1 MDSPLEYL
9 LSFTPAVPML
19 VIALIGI
26 ALALRQ
32 RLSQPTSS
40 HLVIIGLVALFAH
53 ALGTVLLHLNVGK
66 PFDRYEDASVY
77 AQHVGW
83 VKLFL
88 YGLNVFGVAFIT
100 AAVFA
105 KRKV

>member
-9 LSFTPAVPML
+9 LNFTPAVPML

-26 ALALRQ
+26 ALALHQ

-40 HLVIIGLVALFAH
+40 HLVIIGLIALFAH
-53 ALGTVLLHLNVGK
+53 ALGTVLLHLNLNK

-77 AQHVGW
+77 AQHLGW
-83 VKLFL
+83 AKLFL
-88 YGLNVFGVAFIT
+88 YGLNIFGVAFIT
-100 AAVFA
+100 AAVFT
-105 KRKV
+105 KRRV

>member
-9 LSFTPAVPML
+9 LSFTPALPML

-53 ALGTVLLHLNVGK
+53 ALGTVLLHLNVSK